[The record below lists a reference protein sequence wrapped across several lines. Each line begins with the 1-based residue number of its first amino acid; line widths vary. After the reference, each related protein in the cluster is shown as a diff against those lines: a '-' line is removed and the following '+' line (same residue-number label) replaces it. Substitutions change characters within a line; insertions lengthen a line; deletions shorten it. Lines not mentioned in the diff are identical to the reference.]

1 MYGLRKIITIFHL
14 LIKVDRAKA
23 ILHSPDIILYF
34 MSLRSYY
41 ILCHLIKL
49 LFWLYQ
55 VYSLGPSE
63 KSKTGKDPYIQKK
76 VILPPETKWVTIGRL
91 PVMVKSKLCWLH
103 ELRET
108 ECQFDSGGYFIIKG
122 MEKVLPDKIY
132 HVHSVLN

>member
-1 MYGLRKIITIFHL
+1 MQ
-14 LIKVDRAKA
+14 VKA
-23 ILHSPDIILYF
+23 IRVSACGYDTTLNFCTEIL
-34 MSLRSYY
+34 SYVVPSD
-41 ILCHLIKL
+41 LFV
-49 LFWLYQ
+49 FWLYQ
-55 VYSLGPSE
+55 VYSLGQGDG
-63 KSKTGKDPYIQKK
+63 SKTGKEPYIPKK
-76 VILPPETKWVTIGRL
+76 VILPPETKWVTVGRL